1 MDFAPPLR
9 LTIDRANL
17 DDGSAVEVFDI
28 PRVHERSGSGALCE
42 LDGGAG
48 NFDEAIGMA
57 ETPRQ

>member
-48 NFDEAIGMA
+48 NFDETIGMA
-57 ETPRQ
+57 